1 MVDINDI
8 HLEASMDGEKQQQIS
23 ILEDE
28 QKKTDSLDEENG
40 QAEIKSESD
49 QYRQN
54 KLRASVMISPSMN
67 RDTTEKKHI

>member
-1 MVDINDI
+1 VAPIRFDEAGEGMVDINDI

-28 QKKTDSLDEENG
+28 QKKTDSVDEENG

-49 QYRQN
+49 QYR
-54 KLRASVMISPSMN
+54 
-67 RDTTEKKHI
+67 